1 MSNNVENL
9 KAMLDVAVDQGVVL
23 YQGTR
28 EASVEDILRVQRVY
42 EEVRYMPDFIVK
54 NDLGEIK
61 EIWYGEV
68 RSQNAY

>member
-1 MSNNVENL
+1 MSSNVESL

-28 EASVEDILRVQRVY
+28 EASVEDILQVQRVY
-42 EEVRYMPDFIVK
+42 EEVKYMPDFIVK

-68 RSQNAY
+68 RKRNRY